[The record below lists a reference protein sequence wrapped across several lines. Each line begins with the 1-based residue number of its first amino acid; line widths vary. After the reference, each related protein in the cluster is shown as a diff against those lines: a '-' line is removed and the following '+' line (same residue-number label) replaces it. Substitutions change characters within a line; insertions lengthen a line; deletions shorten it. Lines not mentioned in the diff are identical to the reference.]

1 MANSSDIRK
10 KEVIDITS
18 GRRLGLI
25 SDMNFSPDGRI
36 SSISVPGPFSLAG
49 MLHPGRGDISI
60 PWDRIVKIGEDV
72 ILVEAGGID

>member
-10 KEVIDITS
+10 KEVIDITN

-36 SSISVPGPFSLAG
+36 SSISVPGPFSFAG
-49 MLHPGRGDISI
+49 LIHPGRGDISI

-72 ILVEAGGID
+72 ILVEAGTLD